1 MPEEVQTE
9 EALTLPSDIPHEL
22 ILMAILN
29 LELNASASHESLV
42 CPGSHQLKDYIYI
55 LQEERAAL
63 Q

>member
-29 LELNASASHESLV
+29 LELVSSVPKPQPRES
-42 CPGSHQLKDYIYI
+42 
-55 LQEERAAL
+55 
-63 Q
+63 